1 MLLPVQSSW
10 EQVRLCEWVSMCVFK
25 REQEREIAHTH
36 SVCVALWACLNARE
50 DVHMLCSI
58 ALSYSFEKG
67 FVTDWPCSMGDR
79 HWVSMIF
86 QSPPSTALGLQICEV
101 KDVGTLSQVFMLGQ
115 KVILSTKDSFSSGYF
130 LLFFFTW
137 KVNTF
142 QRN

>member
-10 EQVRLCEWVSMCVFK
+10 EQVRLCEWVSMCVRESK
-25 REQEREIAHTH
+25 RDCTSTQ
-36 SVCVALWACLNARE
+36 C
-50 DVHMLCSI
+50 LCSSVSLSERQRRYSH
-58 ALSYSFEKG
+58 ALLYCSLWRLWKK
-67 FVTDWPCSMGDR
+67 VCHWPCSRGDR

-86 QSPPSTALGLQICEV
+86 QSPLSTALGLQICEV

-115 KVILSTKDSFSSGYF
+115 KVILSTRDSFSSGYL